1 MQTIFWNKVESGGQ
15 IILPPSGVAVL
26 ASVVDANG
34 DSMIVRAIYA
44 ANQSLEKQGWYEIS
58 EHSKEDWLITDRVTH
73 WMPLPPCPP
82 KKELVK
88 AAYNTALRHINA

>member
-58 EHSKEDWLITDRVTH
+58 ECSEEAWLITDKVTH
-73 WMPLPPCPP
+73 WMPLPIPP
-82 KKELVK
+82 DDNEK
-88 AAYNTALRHINA
+88 

>member
-44 ANQSLEKQGWYEIS
+44 ATFNQKILQEILRGIRILSIAPAFIPIVWLSLS
-58 EHSKEDWLITDRVTH
+58 
-73 WMPLPPCPP
+73 PCFNG
-82 KKELVK
+82 LFF
-88 AAYNTALRHINA
+88 L